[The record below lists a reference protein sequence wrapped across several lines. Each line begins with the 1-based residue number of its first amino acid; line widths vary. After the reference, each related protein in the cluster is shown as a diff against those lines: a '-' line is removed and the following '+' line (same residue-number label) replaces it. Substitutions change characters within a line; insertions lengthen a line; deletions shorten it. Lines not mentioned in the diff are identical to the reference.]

1 MLLVERG
8 GEVEGDD
15 GDDDDGDDD
24 DEEGEEATP
33 SSIRSRSVTSHHGP
47 IVLTLRSM
55 PRSAAS
61 LCTSA
66 KVSKGAGGGGGGG
79 GGGEK
84 EEGEEEETA
93 GSASLADLLLRWCG
107 RLRGKGGFIRSADSD
122 REACSGSESSPR
134 CGDGGS
140 ARCLI
145 ALSKV
150 FFLQASKSFSPFSC
164 YFNVFLSPYRP
175 QLKKKKVRLSLP
187 SLPPSLSPPLSL
199 SHPKN
204 ISKLPVRVAQR
215 PRDHARGRALPRGH
229 YCGRHSGSGSSA
241 RIRRR
246 RRRRRR
252 RCRCGSPCFLVR

>member
-1 MLLVERG
+1 MPRAVTPTARARRTGEEEEEEEEESPMLLVERG

-79 GGGEK
+79 GGGGEK

-107 RLRGKGGFIRSADSD
+107 RLRGKGGFIRRADSD

-150 FFLQASKSFSPFSC
+150 FFFASKQKFFT
-164 YFNVFLSPYRP
+164 F
-175 QLKKKKVRLSLP
+175 
-187 SLPPSLSPPLSL
+187 
-199 SHPKN
+199 
-204 ISKLPVRVAQR
+204 
-215 PRDHARGRALPRGH
+215 
-229 YCGRHSGSGSSA
+229 
-241 RIRRR
+241 
-246 RRRRRR
+246 
-252 RCRCGSPCFLVR
+252 